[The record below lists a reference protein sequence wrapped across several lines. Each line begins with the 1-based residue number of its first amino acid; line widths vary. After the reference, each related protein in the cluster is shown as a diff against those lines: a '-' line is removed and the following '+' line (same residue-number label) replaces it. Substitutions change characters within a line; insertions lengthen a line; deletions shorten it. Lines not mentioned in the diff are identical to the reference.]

1 MTGIYIIENLINGKK
16 YIGQAENIGS
26 RWTTHIRRGSGLENG
41 RTELLYQ
48 AMQKYGLSNFSF
60 RILEEC
66 NITELDER
74 EAYWIKEY
82 NTYVYNPNSNGYNV
96 LPGGS
101 SNRIISDDAIKYI
114 VKLWDSGLTIG
125 EIHEKVKFCNETITN
140 ILKNHAPS
148 YNSEESNL
156 RTIIRPVGQSVRINK
171 YNLKCELVGSYPSIN
186 AAAESINTDR
196 TNIQGHLAFKT
207 KTCKGYFLIK
217 SSDDQ
222 KESLIKHLNMDSGK
236 HQPVMQF
243 SLDGKL
249 INCYET
255 MKIAADQNDTT
266 EKSIRKSCKG
276 EVKSTKGYHWEYLNS
291 SIFDYISFCAPT
303 EEQEYE
309 LIKKIFYTTEDGYA
323 EEKFK

>member
-26 RWTTHIRRGSGLENG
+26 RWTTHIRRGSGLESG

-96 LPGGS
+96 LSGGKTS
-101 SNRIISDDAIKYI
+101 RKITDEAIEEI
-114 VKLWDSGLTIG
+114 VNLWNQGLTIG
-125 EIHEKVKFCNETITN
+125 EIHKKTLFCNETITK
-140 ILKNHAPS
+140 ILKSYASS
-148 YNSEESNL
+148 YNNKESNL
-156 RTIIRPVGQSVRINK
+156 RTIIRPVGVGIYINQ
-171 YNLKCELVGSYPSIN
+171 YNLKCELIGSYPSITMAAN
-186 AAAESINTDR
+186 AIHTDR
-196 TNIQGHLAFKT
+196 NNLSKHLNFET
-207 KTCKGYFLIK
+207 KTCKGYIFIK
-217 SSDDQ
+217 SNEQ
-222 KESLIKHLNMDSGK
+222 QRESLIKHLDLQSEK
-236 HQPVMQF
+236 HQPIMQI
-243 SLDGKL
+243 SSDGQL

-255 MKIAADQNDTT
+255 IKAAADQNATT
-266 EKSIRKSCKG
+266 PKSIRKSCKG
-276 EVKSTKGYHWEYLNS
+276 EVELIKGYHWEYLNS
-291 SIFDYISFCAPT
+291 SIFQYINFKPPT
-303 EEQEYE
+303 KEEEYE
-309 LIKKIFYTTEDGYA
+309 LIKRIAYTTEDGYA